1 MTPQQMSELA
11 LLALCVWR
19 EASNQSPAA
28 KLGVAWS
35 IKNRTLKPQWWG
47 TDYLS
52 VLGKRLQYSS
62 FTSPGDPNLIRW
74 PLVTDPSWADSLTAA
89 QAAYL
94 GDSPDPT
101 GGATSYYSVDISPP
115 YWVSSMV
122 LTVQID
128 SIKFFK

>member
-1 MTPQQMSELA
+1 MTLQQWFELI
-11 LLALCVWR
+11 LLALVTWK
-19 EASNQSPAA
+19 EGSNQTPAA
-28 KLGVAWS
+28 KLGIAWS
-35 IKNRTLKPQWWG
+35 IKNRTLKPSWWG
-47 TDYLS
+47 TDYAS
-52 VLGKRLQYSS
+52 VISKRLQYSS
-62 FTSPGDPNLIRW
+62 MTSPGDPNLIRW
-74 PLVTDPSWADSLTAA
+74 PLVTDSSWADSLSAA